1 MLGLS
6 TAQNIRVEREPAW
19 GAYGMLTGAGIY
31 PDLEKQTHSEGKGG
45 RAGSRE
51 GRVKGLRVGPLLT
64 LPPGTIAQCTLK
76 TDVFKQK
83 SKYSHFF

>member
-6 TAQNIRVEREPAW
+6 TAQNTRVEREPAC
-19 GAYGMLTGAGIY
+19 GGYRMLTGAGM
-31 PDLEKQTHSEGKGG
+31 QTHSEGKGG

-51 GRVKGLRVGPLLT
+51 GRPEGLRVGPLLT

-76 TDVFKQK
+76 TDIFKQK
-83 SKYSHFF
+83 SKCSYFFCP